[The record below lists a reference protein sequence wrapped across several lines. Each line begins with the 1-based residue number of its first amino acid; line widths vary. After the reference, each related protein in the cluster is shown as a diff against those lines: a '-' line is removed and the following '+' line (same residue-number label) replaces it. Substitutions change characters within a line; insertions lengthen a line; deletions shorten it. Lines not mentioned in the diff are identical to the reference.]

1 MADKDGTKERKDTS
15 SGKAGQS
22 SSETKGTS
30 KDKGKLYTDA
40 DIVKMKSDAA
50 AEAGRLRKAAEL
62 ERDMVRREGLLKADR
77 ADVDK
82 DRGVVSVAYIA
93 AKHGLKVEDLEDL
106 GVTDPEALEKIAV
119 KLEGTVSKGEDDKG
133 DKGDKGDEGDKGGES
148 LKIDS
153 GESGGSGG
161 KTDQEKLN
169 ERYPTMASK

>member
-62 ERDMVRREGLLKADR
+62 ERDTLKQ
-77 ADVDK
+77 
-82 DRGVVSVAYIA
+82 
-93 AKHGLKVEDLEDL
+93 DLQSTNTRLD
-106 GVTDPEALEKIAV
+106 ALEGA
-119 KLEGTVSKGEDDKG
+119 TN
-133 DKGDKGDEGDKGGES
+133 ES
-148 LKIDS
+148 RL
-153 GESGGSGG
+153 
-161 KTDQEKLN
+161 
-169 ERYPTMASK
+169 A